1 MSHRPKRIKYFQSL
15 TIAMM
20 LVFPIIAHGCKAK
33 ATEPAVKPNSS
44 GKIVVGY
51 YFNFQ
56 NGYDLGN
63 IMYGNLT
70 HIAHAF
76 GIPNSNGTLNID
88 GISSQ
93 ISGFARTV
101 HQNNKKAVLSVGG
114 WSGSSNFSG
123 VAADSNK
130 RHAFASALKAFCLSN
145 NYDGVDIDWEYPF
158 FRERTNVTR
167 LIQEIGDS
175 LRAGT
180 AHFTISITIPYS
192 IGGTGFSIAD
202 LESHLDWIG
211 VMTYDYSTCASL
223 TANDN
228 APLSR
233 IESDIAALLATA
245 SPEKLLLGIPFYGR
259 QYHCPSGP
267 SIGALV
273 DGCIDMPFSMLPDF
287 SQGGWQRRWDTT
299 SSVPYLINQSTNQ
312 LISYDDQQSIQSKC
326 QWLKGKKLG
335 GAIVWALGQDR
346 SGSAQPLLCTV
357 GLELLGNY
365 CKPPT
370 DSDSLKNTK

>member
-1 MSHRPKRIKYFQSL
+1 MKYFQPL
-15 TIAMM
+15 IIPTV
-20 LVFPIIAHGCKAK
+20 LVFSVIGNGCKAK
-33 ATEPAVKPNSS
+33 ATEPVVKPNPSD
-44 GKIVVGY
+44 KIVVGY

-56 NGYDLGN
+56 NGYDFTQ
-63 IMYGNLT
+63 IQYGNLT
-70 HIAHAF
+70 HVAHAF
-76 GIPNSNGTLNID
+76 AIPNADGTLNIN

-93 ISGFARTV
+93 IPGFVRTV

-130 RHAFASALKAFCLSN
+130 RHLFASALKTFCVSN

-158 FRERTNVTR
+158 FRERRNVTR
-167 LIQEIGDS
+167 LIQDVSDS

-180 AHFTISITIPYS
+180 THFTVSIAIPFS
-192 IGGTGFSIAD
+192 IEATGFSIAD
-202 LESHLDWIG
+202 LENHLDWIG

-233 IESDIAALLATA
+233 IESDLAVLLGTA
-245 SPEKLLLGIPFYGR
+245 SPEKLLLGIPFYAR

-267 SIGALV
+267 SIGASV
-273 DGCIDMPFSMLPDF
+273 DSCIEMPFAALPDF
-287 SQGGWQRRWDTT
+287 VKGGWQRIWDT
-299 SSVPYLINQSTNQ
+299 SASVPYLINQSTNQ

-326 QWLKGKKLG
+326 HWLKGKKLG

-346 SGSAQPLLCTV
+346 SLSQQPLLCTV
-357 GLELLGNY
+357 GLELLGNA
-365 CKPPT
+365 CAPAHDT
-370 DSDSLKNTK
+370 DSLRIAK